1 MLGCSSPLQE
11 FKLISDSLELRHEA
25 DIFFTFENKMKHP
38 KKFFFANKNQTTQS
52 IIQAPTK
59 PIHFNVDTRLG
70 TQKNSTEKNFN
81 DISVTLTSLPTPTLM
96 TPTIGFFNGIKSS
109 ISGHHL
115 FYVEVKM
122 NRFLLSGRFLSNWLS
137 TPRTGPGPLLF

>member
-59 PIHFNVDTRLG
+59 PIHFNVDTRPRNTKEFDGKKFQRHLG
-70 TQKNSTEKNFN
+70 DT
-81 DISVTLTSLPTPTLM
+81 DVADDADYR
-96 TPTIGFFNGIKSS
+96 
-109 ISGHHL
+109 L
-115 FYVEVKM
+115 F
-122 NRFLLSGRFLSNWLS
+122 
-137 TPRTGPGPLLF
+137 